1 MEGGGAGGGGGGR
14 AGAPGRRGV
23 AFDEGNL
30 EANAAAAARGEY
42 GTMKIGEPDTPFAEA
57 CDPDEEVAAAEAA
70 AAAAPMAL
78 EDPEFPVPGPGS
90 ESEPAAVAGGDAEM
104 HTPGGAGE
112 EEGMSEEEMA
122 AIKRE
127 LFEAKRKAHYN
138 MGTALRRG

>member
-1 MEGGGAGGGGGGR
+1 MGGGGAGRGGR
-14 AGAPGRRGV
+14 AGPPGRRGV

-42 GTMKIGEPDTPFAEA
+42 GTMKIGEPDTPFAER

-70 AAAAPMAL
+70 AAAGGGGAAAVPMAL
-78 EDPEFPVPGPGS
+78 EDPEFPLPGPGS
-90 ESEPAAVAGGDAEM
+90 EGEPAGGDDGDAAM
-104 HTPGGAGE
+104 HTPGGL
-112 EEGMSEEEMA
+112 SEEDEA
-122 AIKRE
+122 SIKRA